1 MKTIKHIKLA
11 FASLMVLSLL
21 SSCLKDTDKTVDFSD
36 AKGSLELPAVA
47 FNGPTQG
54 VAVDKTKAQ
63 ESFTLTV
70 NLSGAKTSSSAT
82 SVTLAVDQAALTAY
96 NASNGTQLVLLPTAD
111 YAIQSL
117 NVSIPA
123 GQRQAILNIVIN
135 SSLID
140 LTKSYALPISIT
152 NGGGQGINPNYK
164 TIIYTFEAK

>member
-82 SVTLAVDQAALTAY
+82 SVTLAVDQAAMTAY
-96 NASNGTQLVLLPTAD
+96 NKDLVLLPTAD